1 MKIHQDNRA
10 ITAVIATLLLIILTC
25 LAGVVFYSFG
35 IGMIED
41 ITGSDSLQPFSLSID
56 TISFNS
62 TCMQIYV
69 RNGLDRNL
77 GIVELYINKKAYD
90 VYTSSSCFDTIPKG
104 STVPIHV
111 LGSFSDGCMY
121 NLKMIFD
128 SGHSILYPL
137 V

>member
-1 MKIHQDNRA
+1 
-10 ITAVIATLLLIILTC
+10 
-25 LAGVVFYSFG
+25 
-35 IGMIED
+35 
-41 ITGSDSLQPFSLSID
+41 
-56 TISFNS
+56 
-62 TCMQIYV
+62 MQIYV
-69 RNGLDRNL
+69 RNGLSRDL

-121 NLKMIFD
+121 NVKMIFD